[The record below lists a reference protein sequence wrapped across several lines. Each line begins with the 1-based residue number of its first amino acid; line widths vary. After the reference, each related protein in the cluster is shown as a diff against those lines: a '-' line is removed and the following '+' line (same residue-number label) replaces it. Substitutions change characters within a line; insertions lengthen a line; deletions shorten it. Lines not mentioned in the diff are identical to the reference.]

1 MASIQIRKET
11 NRLIIDFYYRGQ
23 RCREQTALDDTA
35 ANRKRLEKLLD
46 RIEFEI
52 KSGTFDYAKFFPG
65 SRMVLKVAMAQAA
78 TVGSTAAVAAV
89 TPTMGMATAAMT
101 MLPVAAPVAAVLPTF
116 AEFAAIWVAENEV
129 AWRSSN
135 RRTVADIL
143 NGHLLPAFGDQGVGH
158 ITKSDTLTFRSTLLT
173 AHRN

>member
-23 RCREQTALDDTA
+23 HCREQTALDNTA

-46 RIEFEI
+46 RIETEI

-65 SRMVLKVAMAQAA
+65 SRMVLKIAMAQAA
-78 TVGSTAAVAAV
+78 AVGSTAAVAAV
-89 TPTMGMATAAMT
+89 TPTVGMATPAMT
-101 MLPVAAPVAAVLPTF
+101 MLPVAAPVAAALPTF

-129 AWRSSN
+129 AWRRVTISEQAACHCSGCVQCPLWFL
-135 RRTVADIL
+135 RES
-143 NGHLLPAFGDQGVGH
+143 FVGRVW
-158 ITKSDTLTFRSTLLT
+158 L
-173 AHRN
+173 